1 MRYEILDEQGAVEN
15 IIEADAD
22 FMAAQYPEGNYR
34 EAAVQIEPVVPVI
47 LRHITQLAF
56 LNRLTDAEAIAL
68 DLASIGATVE
78 AASMRRYLAKVQ
90 AAKWI
95 DLDMSDTRAG
105 VQALEAFGLLAP
117 GRAAQILDAPIQAGE
132 LP

>member
-15 IIEADAD
+15 AIEADEA

-34 EAAVQIEPVVPVI
+34 EAAEQIEPVVPVI

-56 LNRLTDAEAIAL
+56 LNRFTDAEAIAL

-105 VQALEAFGLLAP
+105 VQALEAFGLLAQ
-117 GRAAQILDAPIQAGE
+117 GRAAQILEAPIQAGE